1 VFQNN
6 IGDDNSI
13 KAAIIEDIKK
23 IIYRKDYPKP
33 TPGPDEAL
41 VKVHY
46 CGICGSDI
54 TNFKYKMYNFPLIM
68 GHEITG
74 IVEEIGE
81 NISNVKVGEQVICVN
96 VSLDIS
102 QGQLKG
108 MGMFQ
113 NGGFAEYVIVPKIFL
128 FPIPENVSIKDAVM
142 VETFALIMR
151 AFKLS
156 KIESGENILIIGG
169 GNVGLTALKALLLK
183 KNPNYIVVVEPN
195 EFLRKK
201 AIEMG
206 ATDAV
211 GTSRAK
217 VKKVTKKLGAPSFIF
232 DCVGNEE
239 TISNAVNFIQKGG
252 TILLEGIHKGSI
264 TFPLFMLNSKEVTLK
279 GCLGHDQEDILA
291 AIDLFAEGKVD
302 ANEFISE
309 VINLQDMQKTFE
321 RYLEPSERNF
331 VKIIVEI

>member
-1 VFQNN
+1 
-6 IGDDNSI
+6 
-13 KAAIIEDIKK
+13 
-23 IIYRKDYPKP
+23 
-33 TPGPDEAL
+33 
-41 VKVHY
+41 
-46 CGICGSDI
+46 
-54 TNFKYKMYNFPLIM
+54 M

-74 IVEEIGE
+74 TVEEIGE
-81 NISNVKVGEQVICVN
+81 NISNVNVGDRVICVN
-96 VSLDIS
+96 VSLDVS

-128 FPIPENVSIKDAVM
+128 FPIPENVSIRDAVM
-142 VETFALIMR
+142 VETFALMMR

-156 KIESGENILIIGG
+156 RIEKNENIIIIGG
-169 GNVGLTALKALLLK
+169 GNVGLSALKALLSEK
-183 KNPNYIVVVEPN
+183 EPNYVVVVEPN
-195 EFLRKK
+195 EFLREK

-211 GTSRAK
+211 GTSRVK

-239 TISNAVNFIQKGG
+239 TISNAIYFIKKGG

-264 TFPLFMLNSKEVTLK
+264 TFPLFMLNSKEVNLK
-279 GCLGHDQEDILA
+279 GCLGHDRDDILE
-291 AIDLFAEGKVD
+291 AIDLFAKDKVD

-309 VINLQDMQKTFE
+309 VIHLEDMQKTFE
-321 RYLEPSERNF
+321 RYLDSKERNF

>member
-1 VFQNN
+1 M
-6 IGDDNSI
+6 
-13 KAAIIEDIKK
+13 
-23 IIYRKDYPKP
+23 YREDYPKP

-74 IVEEIGE
+74 VVEEIGD
-81 NISNVKVGEQVICVN
+81 NISHVKIGDRVICVN
-96 VSLDIS
+96 VSLDVS
-102 QGQLKG
+102 QGQLRG

-113 NGGFAEYVIVPKIFL
+113 NGGFAEYVVVPQISL

-142 VETFALIMR
+142 VETFALMMR

-156 KIESGENILIIGG
+156 KIEKREKILIIGG
-169 GNVGLTALKALLLK
+169 GNVGLSALKAVLLEK
-183 KNPNYIVVVEPN
+183 DPEYVVVVEPN
-195 EFLRKK
+195 EYLRNK
-201 AIEMG
+201 AMEMG

-211 GTSRAK
+211 GKSRAK
-217 VKKVTKKLGAPSFIF
+217 VKKVTKKLGDPTFIF

-239 TISNAVNFIQKGG
+239 TISNAINFIKKGG

-279 GCLGHDQEDILA
+279 GCLGHDEQDILA
-291 AIDLFAEGKVD
+291 AIDLFAKGKVD

-309 VINLQDMQKTFE
+309 VVKLEDMQKTFE
-321 RYLEPSERNF
+321 RFVESDDRNF
-331 VKIIVEI
+331 IKILVEP